1 MWIGSIKLAVRTKN
15 APDAG
20 TDSLVRA
27 GVLRDGNE
35 IARLNLDYADEDD
48 LERGASRNYRYST
61 LPRKNHL
68 TPELPDGIGQIPM
81 PYPDHGFEF
90 SNGVNGHL
98 KLRLGIHDEDMWIKD
113 NVDLYIKE
121 VRNVATSFDTLA
133 WKEDTHWTY
142 LGSWPMD
149 VAMSTDSDEG
159 KTTWTLNLQ

>member
-1 MWIGSIKLAVRTKN
+1 MWIGAIKLTVQTKN
-15 APDAG
+15 ATDAG

-35 IARLNLDYADEDD
+35 IARLRLDYADEDD
-48 LERGASRNYRYST
+48 LERGAIRNYYYAN
-61 LPRKNHL
+61 LPRKNDD
-68 TPELPDGIGQIPM
+68 TPELPDGIGQNPM

-90 SNGVNGHL
+90 SHGVNGHM
-98 KLRLGIHDEDMWIKD
+98 KLRLRIHDDDMWVKD

-121 VRNVATSFDTLA
+121 IRNVATSFDTLA
-133 WKEDTHWTY
+133 WKEDTNWTY